1 MLRIRTF
8 VALSWMLISVT
19 VLVAQPSPNQFGP
32 AAQAAAPATQGAG
45 GGSIALRPDYLLGPN
60 DQILIRVPQEEQI
73 NERPFRVDSDGFINL
88 PVAGKVRADGLTV
101 AALESTIANR
111 LKEFVRE
118 PVVSIT
124 VVQFR
129 NEPVFLVGAFKN
141 PGIYPLQGRRTL
153 LELLSA
159 TGGIQPNAS
168 RRIKVARRA
177 EYGVIPLP
185 AAIVNAE
192 QKTSSVEISL
202 QSLTESINAAEDL
215 ILQAYDIVSIDRAE
229 RVYVTGEVAKVAP
242 IELGE
247 RNSISVAQAITEAG
261 GLTAT
266 AVRGKARV
274 LRPVLGTNR
283 RAEFEVDLNRI
294 FEGKDLDFPLLPN
307 DVLYVSRSSARTF
320 LVPMAAGMLGSLPYL
335 ITTIAL
341 R

>member
-1 MLRIRTF
+1 MVELRTF
-8 VALSWMLISVT
+8 ILLITGT
-19 VLVAQPSPNQFGP
+19 VLVGQPVVDRNS
-32 AAQAAAPATQGAG
+32 AASQINLPPAAAPQGPNS
-45 GGSIALRPDYLLGPN
+45 GSISLRPDYQLGPN

-73 NERPFRVDSDGFINL
+73 NERPFRVDSDGFITL
-88 PVAGKVRADGLTV
+88 PVAGKIRADGLTV
-101 AALESTIANR
+101 AALEATISSR

-153 LELLSA
+153 LELLSIA
-159 TGGIQPNAS
+159 GGIQANAS
-168 RRIKVARRA
+168 RRIKVTRRA
-177 EYGVIPLP
+177 EYGVLPLP
-185 AAIVNAE
+185 NVVVNPE

-229 RVYVTGEVAKVAP
+229 RVYVAGEVARVAP

-261 GLTAT
+261 GLTGT

-283 RAEFEVDLNRI
+283 RAEFEVDLKRI

-307 DVLYVSRSSARTF
+307 DVLFVSRSSARSF
-320 LVPMAAGMLGSLPYL
+320 FVPMAAGMMGSLPYL

-341 R
+341 Q